1 MIKPSLLDAK
11 SHRNRSHDRDMK
23 LATLLEKAQHLPPES
38 APLRILRPAVR
49 QTLHTL
55 APDLKRLLEILALE
69 LTDARNLS
77 LVGQISGLL
86 ASLGDISAI
95 GFRGGPGK
103 SVLF

>member
-1 MIKPSLLDAK
+1 MQS
-11 SHRNRSHDRDMK
+11 
-23 LATLLEKAQHLPPES
+23 ATLLKETQHLPPES

-49 QTLHTL
+49 QPLNTL
-55 APDLKRLLEILALE
+55 APNLKRLLEILALE

-77 LVGQISGLL
+77 LVSQIGSLL